1 MEIILFILIRSLD
14 NEILDFCF
22 SFEDI
27 ISRLIILD
35 VQQKQFVIKITEK
48 KQVRETRN
56 QIALKILK
64 NFVPKQQEYKIKIN
78 IFYGIKNQTF
88 WKHI

>member
-1 MEIILFILIRSLD
+1 M
-14 NEILDFCF
+14 
-22 SFEDI
+22 
-27 ISRLIILD
+27 
-35 VQQKQFVIKITEK
+35 KITEK

-88 WKHI
+88 W